1 MLLVGTPGDQSDL
14 YIGDLGTGEDSPEP
28 LFLQMCQDQPLPV
41 PIQHIFAAV
50 GIKDESGS
58 RLTPVPLKKMDFR
71 VVAQRFEMPD
81 ALNDLSDRFLIY
93 NISFA
98 KFDLHAESFPYLTFQ
113 DFHLYIAH
121 DLCLDFAKCLVPDD
135 MELRVFLL
143 EHAHVFEHGV
153 GVCSKGQQDPVGED
167 RL

>member
-1 MLLVGTPGDQSDL
+1 MISEP
-14 YIGDLGTGEDSPEP
+14 DSPEP
-28 LFLQMCQDQPLPV
+28 LFLQMCQDQSLPV
-41 PIQHIFAAV
+41 FIQHIFAAV

-58 RLTPVPLKKMDFR
+58 RLTRFHQKMDFR

-98 KFDLHAESFPYLTFQ
+98 KFDLHAESFLYLTFQ
-113 DFHLYIAH
+113 DLHLYIAH
-121 DLCLDFAKCLVPDD
+121 DLCLDFAKRLVPDD